1 MPNIRF
7 RGAMTAL
14 ITPFVNNAVD
24 WKAYDDLVEW
34 QVEQGIHGVVACGTT
49 GESPTLTKDEHK
61 SIVER
66 TVAVVKGRVPV
77 IAGTGSYSTDLSIE
91 TTLFAQN
98 AGADAALVVTPYYN
112 KPTQDGL
119 FAHFKAIHD
128 ATNIPIL
135 IYNIPGRSVVDMT
148 NDTMVRLA
156 ELPRIAGVKD
166 ATGQLDRPT
175 LIKARVKD
183 DFCLISGDDGSAPG
197 YLAQGGHG
205 VISVISNL
213 APRDSAAMQ
222 DAWVAGDLKTFA
234 ALRDKLAP
242 LCRATMIET
251 SPAPVKYGAARMGLC
266 RDEVRL
272 PLVPAT
278 TNARAV
284 MDEAMEKAGLISA
297 GSGTIVRAHG

>member
-1 MPNIRF
+1 MKPLRNQL
-7 RGAMTAL
+7 AT
-14 ITPFVNNAVD
+14 
-24 WKAYDDLVEW
+24 
-34 QVEQGIHGVVACGTT
+34 QVACNRRKPLASG
-49 GESPTLTKDEHK
+49 
-61 SIVER
+61 
-66 TVAVVKGRVPV
+66 
-77 IAGTGSYSTDLSIE
+77 DLSSRW
-91 TTLFAQN
+91 
-98 AGADAALVVTPYYN
+98 
-112 KPTQDGL
+112 
-119 FAHFKAIHD
+119 
-128 ATNIPIL
+128 
-135 IYNIPGRSVVDMT
+135 PG
-148 NDTMVRLA
+148 
-156 ELPRIAGVKD
+156 
-166 ATGQLDRPT
+166 
-175 LIKARVKD
+175 
-183 DFCLISGDDGSAPG
+183 GSAPG

-278 TNARAV
+278 ANARAV